1 MFLLAAI
8 TWPTAPD
15 RIPVHWNVYGQVDR
29 YGGKVEGLL
38 MLPLLTLGLY
48 FLLLFMPR
56 IDPGQANYQR
66 FAGAY
71 SIIRIAT
78 TALLAVIYG
87 VTNLWIR
94 GYRIDM
100 SIVVSLAVG
109 ALLIVIGNLMG
120 KIRPNWFVGIRTPW
134 TISSKASWTKTHRLG
149 GRLFIVMGLAFIAAG
164 IARSPWTFIAAAAI
178 AIGSVIWMLVYSY
191 LVWRDDPD
199 KLPPRRYP
207 AGVEHRSDRPRGRA
221 GPCGRVY
228 IGSIAAP

>member
-1 MFLLAAI
+1 MFRISWKTELPNWVLIAGMFLLAAI

-38 MLPLLTLGLY
+38 VIPLLTLGIY

-56 IDPGQANYQR
+56 IDPGRANYQR

-87 VTNLWIR
+87 VTNLSIR

-109 ALLIVIGNLMG
+109 AILIVIGNLMG

-199 KLPPRRYP
+199 KLPP
-207 AGVEHRSDRPRGRA
+207 AGTLPG
-221 GPCGRVY
+221 
-228 IGSIAAP
+228 

>member
-38 MLPLLTLGLY
+38 VIPLLTLGIY

-56 IDPGQANYQR
+56 IDPGRANYQR

-87 VTNLWIR
+87 VTNLSIR

-109 ALLIVIGNLMG
+109 AILIVIGNLMG

-134 TISSKASWTKTHRLG
+134 TISSKVSWTKTHRLG
-149 GRLFIVMGLAFIAAG
+149 GWLFIVMGLAFIAAG

-199 KLPPRRYP
+199 KLPP
-207 AGVEHRSDRPRGRA
+207 AGTLPG
-221 GPCGRVY
+221 
-228 IGSIAAP
+228 